1 MTNSRQPTNP
11 FYVLCVLVGIAFTVT
26 ACANGVMMLRS
37 NRGLDLSSTAFLS
50 RTAPTEHPLMS
61 FLDRYGM
68 IILGGEVAVL
78 AAVSLA
84 AIMLDHYRGK
94 RIKSARKQ

>member
-11 FYVLCVLVGIAFTVT
+11 FYVLCVLAGIAFTVT
-26 ACANGVMMLRS
+26 ACAYGVMMLRS
-37 NRGLDLSSTAFLS
+37 NRGLDLSSTAP
-50 RTAPTEHPLMS
+50 AEHPLMS